1 MLNVIIAVLTFFF
14 FLNVL
19 YKTLFW
25 LHMWQIKEYR
35 IDRLMV
41 HLRETIQGRSLL
53 RGKASIIR
61 LLLIFSY
68 FFLVY
73 YNILTLYSALVL
85 FFFFIVLFDKKSV
98 LFDRRIKVPEF
109 TTKILFIFLTT
120 CAFSFLMYIFSPIDI
135 AFWVLILDFLIPFFI
150 AAQIVLFSIP
160 ADLTRDI
167 TINRAIKKRENL
179 KNLMVIGIT
188 GSYGKGSTKEYMSA
202 ILSKKFKVV
211 KTKDTY
217 NTPIGIARTILTD
230 LTSKTKIFI
239 VEMGAYKKGE
249 VRFMCNM
256 VHPLIGV
263 LTAVNEQHVSLFGS
277 IENTMKAKYELI
289 DSIPNNGIS
298 LFNANNP
305 NALKLYKRTRKK
317 RVLYET
323 SYNDRS
329 STADIQARS
338 IKVSAFSLSFTLFL
352 RGRNIGFFKTNLI
365 GRHHIENLLPGIWVA
380 EKMGMT
386 NAEIKKALLTIFP
399 FNKTM
404 EPYVSGSHT
413 VLIDDTF
420 NANPASVHAE
430 IEYLTVMKGKKAL
443 VFQPM
448 IELGETA
455 AYYHYEIGKHVGRV
469 CTDLFLTNKNFLKE
483 IQKGVKESK
492 KSVRVEVLTPTEIS
506 YYISNFSQDD
516 GVVFEGKEAAGA
528 FVLVEKRKV
537 FGS

>member
-1 MLNVIIAVLTFFF
+1 MLNVIVTVLTFLFF
-14 FLNVL
+14 INVL

-25 LHMWQIKEYR
+25 LHLWQIKEYR

-41 HLRETIQGRSLL
+41 HLRETIQGRSLI
-53 RGKASIIR
+53 RGRVSVFR
-61 LLLIFSY
+61 LLLIFFY
-68 FFLVY
+68 FSLVY
-73 YNILTLYSALVL
+73 YNILTLYSALIL
-85 FFFFIVLFDKKSV
+85 FFFIIVLFDKKSV
-98 LFDRRIKVPEF
+98 FFERRIRIPEF
-109 TTKILFIFLTT
+109 TTKIVFIFLTT
-120 CAFSFLMYIFSPIDI
+120 CSFAFLMYIFSPIDI
-135 AFWVLILDFLIPFFI
+135 AFWVLIIDFLIPFFI
-150 AAQIVLFSIP
+150 AAQIILFSIP

-202 ILSKKFKVV
+202 ILSQKFKVV

-217 NTPIGIARTILTD
+217 NTPIGIARSILKDVNT
-230 LTSKTKIFI
+230 KTKIFI

-249 VRFMCNM
+249 IQFMCNM

-298 LFNANNP
+298 LFNGNNQ
-305 NALKLYKRTRKK
+305 NALKLYRKTRKK

-323 SYNDRS
+323 SYNNRGS
-329 STADIQARS
+329 IADIQARD
-338 IKVSAFSLSFTLFL
+338 IKVSVFSISFTVFL
-352 RGRNIGFFKTNLI
+352 RGRNIGIFKTNLI
-365 GRHHIENLLPGIWVA
+365 GRHHIENLLPGIWIA

-386 NAEIKKALLTIFP
+386 GSEIKKALLAIFP

-404 EPYVSGSHT
+404 EPYVSSSHT

-420 NANPASVHAE
+420 NANPASVHAG
-430 IEYLTVMKGKKAL
+430 IEYLTVLKGKKAL
-443 VFQPM
+443 VLQPM
-448 IELGETA
+448 IELGESA
-455 AYYHYEIGKHVGRV
+455 AYYHYEIGKHAGRV
-469 CTDLFLTNKNFLKE
+469 CTDLFLTNKNFLKD
-483 IQKGVKESK
+483 IQKGIKESK
-492 KSVRVEVLTPTEIS
+492 RSIRVEVLNPTEIS

-528 FVLVEKRKV
+528 LSLMEKRKV
-537 FGS
+537 FGL